1 MKDVKPELHA
11 QCLFV
16 LRKETEKHKWTT
28 PFSAQWNEAEAT
40 AWGKANK
47 HTKKHPDNVTT
58 GSGERA
64 LWRCDGASGT
74 HHLWHTRIDLRC
86 RYGTGCRQCKQGASS
101 LMKDAKPKL
110 RKQSLFVLRTETQ
123 NADNSS
129 SDNLSSRDGLL
140 SGESSSENCYSAVSL
155 AEEQTCSKDKKETK
169 RKRATPLTEEEKVA
183 KRRKRYRAKVIK
195 IYSL

>member
-1 MKDVKPELHA
+1 MKDVKPELRA

-16 LRKETEKHKWTT
+16 LRKETEKHKWTM

-47 HTKKHPDNVTT
+47 HTEKHPDNVTT
-58 GSGERA
+58 KSNERA

-74 HHLWHTRIDLRC
+74 HHLWHTRIESRC
-86 RYGTGCRQCKQGASS
+86 YGAGCRQCKQGASS

-110 RKQSLFVLRTETQ
+110 RKQTLFVLRTETQ

-129 SDNLSSRDGLL
+129 SDNLSSRDRLL

-169 RKRATPLTEEEKVA
+169 RKGATPLREEA
-183 KRRKRYRAKVIK
+183 KRRKR
-195 IYSL
+195 

>member
-1 MKDVKPELHA
+1 MKDAKPELHA

-16 LRKETEKHKWTT
+16 LNNNNKNKWTELFD
-28 PFSAQWNEAEAT
+28 PDPNARWSEA
-40 AWGKANK
+40 
-47 HTKKHPDNVTT
+47 
-58 GSGERA
+58 
-64 LWRCDGASGT
+64 
-74 HHLWHTRIDLRC
+74 
-86 RYGTGCRQCKQGASS
+86 
-101 LMKDAKPKL
+101 
-110 RKQSLFVLRTETQ
+110 Q